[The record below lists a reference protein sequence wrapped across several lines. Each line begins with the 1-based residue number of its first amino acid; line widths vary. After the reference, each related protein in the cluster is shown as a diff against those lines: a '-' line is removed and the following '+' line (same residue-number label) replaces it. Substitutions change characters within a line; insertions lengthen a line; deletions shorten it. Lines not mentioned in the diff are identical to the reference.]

1 MPTTVSFRRLPGCP
15 ERGGRS
21 AGPVEPRMPLAVR
34 VGLVYALF
42 FVAGVAQAVI
52 VPLLP
57 RLSDRFALTATET
70 ALLLAVPGLATLA
83 VSVPAGLAADR
94 FGARRMTLLAGLLM
108 CLSSLAQMTP
118 SLAALLAGRVAF
130 GVAFGIVWTTGMA
143 WLADLD
149 PGAGG
154 RRLGPSVTCSSVGIM
169 VGPAVGGMLA
179 EMAGLAAPFLAVAGI
194 AAAVVVPL
202 AVGVPEARR
211 RPAADAA
218 REPLKAFRRPSDGS
232 RRRGRSRS
240 WGSLLGL
247 LRRPGVAAATGA
259 LVVCGAVS
267 GVSQLLISSGLHRL
281 GISTGRVGLAFSLAA
296 VCYIAVSAGVVRL
309 GRRTH
314 TLRFNALATALLA
327 LALLP
332 AVWGAGAAALVA
344 ALLLSAVPRAA
355 VSTIAYALAA
365 APAARTE
372 PATGDEAD
380 GLERD
385 GATDAAGRDG
395 LVFGLLNGAWAAAMV
410 LMPLVAGAMEQRDG
424 ARAGYLAVILPSCAV
439 AAWLL
444 ARSHDGGDGGR
455 AGRVQQL
462 RGRLRE
468 LVSEG

>member
-1 MPTTVSFRRLPGCP
+1 VAGCPDRGGGSTCRVETRLPLL
-15 ERGGRS
+15 
-21 AGPVEPRMPLAVR
+21 PLAVR

-57 RLSDRFALTATET
+57 RLSARFALTATET
-70 ALLLAVPGLATLA
+70 ALLLALPGLATLA

-94 FGARRMTLLAGLLM
+94 FGARRVTLLAGLLM
-108 CLSSLAQMTP
+108 CLSSLAQVTP
-118 SLAALLAGRVAF
+118 SLAALLAGRLAF

-143 WLADLD
+143 WLSDLD
-149 PGAGG
+149 PGGGG

-179 EMAGLAAPFLAVAGI
+179 EVAGLAAPFLAVAGI

-202 AVGVPEARR
+202 AVGVPEGRR
-211 RPAADAA
+211 
-218 REPLKAFRRPSDGS
+218 RRPSDGS
-232 RRRGRSRS
+232 RRRSDGSRRRGRARS
-240 WGSLLGL
+240 WRSMLGL

-281 GISTGRVGLAFSLAA
+281 GISTGRVGLAFSVSA

-309 GRRTH
+309 GRRAH

-332 AVWGAGAAALVA
+332 AAWGAGTAALMA
-344 ALLLSAVPRAA
+344 ALLLSALPRAA
-355 VSTIAYALAA
+355 VSTIAYSLAA
-365 APAARTE
+365 SPVGRIE
-372 PATGDEAD
+372 PEAGDEAD
-380 GLERD
+380 GLAGD
-385 GATDAAGRDG
+385 GATDADRRDG
-395 LVFGLLNGAWAAAMV
+395 LVFGLVNGAWAAAMV
-410 LMPLVAGAMEQRDG
+410 LMPLLAGAMEQSG
-424 ARAGYLAVILPSCAV
+424 GPRAGYLAVILPSCAV

-444 ARSHDGGDGGR
+444 AHSRDGGDTGPD
-455 AGRVQQL
+455 GRVQRL
-462 RGRLRE
+462 RGRRRGRRRE